1 MSQFPEERMVYIT
14 LTGIFTFLLST
25 VLYLIQLH
33 QLKSCK
39 TPFYMRGI
47 ERVKNKFG
55 AKNFAAVKV
64 EIEEDCLN
72 QLNF

>member
-1 MSQFPEERMVYIT
+1 MVYIT
-14 LTGIFTFLLST
+14 HWYIYLFVINKQL
-25 VLYLIQLH
+25 LYLIQLH

-55 AKNFAAVKV
+55 AKNFAAVKI